1 MKCLRYHSKQQT
13 VHNTGEEEEVI
24 RIDKI
29 RNEYVKATTQVKWF
43 EDKALWKCE
52 IN

>member
-1 MKCLRYHSKQQT
+1 MKYLRYHSKQQT

-29 RNEYVKATTQVKWF
+29 RNEYVKQQLKLSGLKTKRCGNVK
-43 EDKALWKCE
+43 
-52 IN
+52 